1 MTALPVFASGLGL
14 IIFDLTIFVWVAS
27 ELFGAI
33 LIPRIR
39 GRGGSVRVR
48 RDRGS
53 KFLILFT
60 VWVSVTV
67 ALAFGY
73 GGLGVLPDWVFYP
86 GIVLMWLGVL
96 LRQWAIAV
104 LGRFF
109 STSVRIVE
117 NHHVVEKGPYRLVR
131 HPSYSGLLITF
142 IGIALAVQSWAALI
156 VLLGFFTISFGY
168 RIKVEEKMLLSELGD
183 NYANY
188 MKRTKRIIPY
198 LI

>member
-1 MTALPVFASGLGL
+1 MVVLPVFASGLGL
-14 IIFDLTIFVWVAS
+14 VIFDLTIFVWVAS
-27 ELFGAI
+27 ELLGAI

-39 GRGGSVRVR
+39 GRGGSVRVG

-73 GGLGVLPDWVFYP
+73 GGVGVLPYWVFYP

-104 LGRFF
+104 LDRFF

-117 NHHVVEKGPYRLVR
+117 NHQVVEKGPYPLVR
-131 HPSYSGLLITF
+131 DPSHTGLLIRL
-142 IGIALAVQSWAALI
+142 IGIAPALQAFAALG
-156 VLLGFFTISFGY
+156 VL
-168 RIKVEEKMLLSELGD
+168 R
-183 NYANY
+183 
-188 MKRTKRIIPY
+188 
-198 LI
+198 

>member
-1 MTALPVFASGLGL
+1 MVVLPVFASGPGL

-39 GRGGSVRVR
+39 GRGGSVKVR

-73 GGLGVLPDWVFYP
+73 GSVGVLTDWVFYP

-96 LRQWAIAV
+96 FRQWAIAV

-109 STSVRIVE
+109 SLNVR
-117 NHHVVEKGPYRLVR
+117 VVNDHRVVDKRPYGLVR
-131 HPSYSGLLITF
+131 HPSNAGVLITF
-142 IGIALAVQSWAALI
+142 IGLGLAVQSWGALL
-156 VLLGFFTISFGY
+156 VLLGVFSLSFGY
-168 RIKVEEKMLLSELGD
+168 RMRVEERTLLSELGED
-183 NYANY
+183 YAQY
-188 MKRTKRIIPY
+188 MRRTKRLMPF

>member
-1 MTALPVFASGLGL
+1 MVVLPVFASGPGL

-39 GRGGSVRVR
+39 GRGGSVKVR

-73 GGLGVLPDWVFYP
+73 GSVGVLPDWVFYP

-96 LRQWAIAV
+96 FRQWAIAV

-109 STSVRIVE
+109 SLNVR
-117 NHHVVEKGPYRLVR
+117 VVNDHRVVDKRPYGLVR
-131 HPSYSGLLITF
+131 HPSNAGVLITF
-142 IGIALAVQSWAALI
+142 IGLGLAVQSWGALL
-156 VLLGFFTISFGY
+156 VLLGVFSLSFGY
-168 RIKVEEKMLLSELGD
+168 RMRVEERTLLSELGED
-183 NYANY
+183 YAQY
-188 MKRTKRIIPY
+188 MRRTKRLIPF